1 MKKTI
6 NALLNKLFGLR
17 IVNDIY
23 YNNLLIDLKKQKVIG
38 IFNFFSKDNKIIEIL
53 LKHIVKS
60 KSKEQQDFF
69 VLSTLGLKKNGVFV
83 EFGGLDGLK
92 GSNTYLLEKEF
103 EWEGLIIEPSKQYK
117 EK

>member
-53 LKHIVKS
+53 LKYIVKS

-69 VLSTLGLKKNGVFV
+69 VLSTLGLKRM
-83 EFGGLDGLK
+83 EF
-92 GSNTYLLEKEF
+92 LLSLED
-103 EWEGLIIEPSKQYK
+103 
-117 EK
+117 